1 MKELCLELPQGY
13 KEHQGPS
20 NSVLGF
26 RGVAMQGS
34 IRESTRLVANLDLE
48 GPGLVVGWVRGPG
61 SIRLDLDLFRE
72 YGIFCLLPADHSGL
86 TV

>member
-26 RGVAMQGS
+26 RCVTMQVS
-34 IRESTRLVANLDLE
+34 IREST
-48 GPGLVVGWVRGPG
+48 
-61 SIRLDLDLFRE
+61 
-72 YGIFCLLPADHSGL
+72 
-86 TV
+86 